1 MTRLLKMVDSFC
13 RDMRMVLA
21 VSKTYLLT
29 NGPRTRVWKVGD
41 SGGTLQETVVAKY
54 LGINIQVR
62 GRHILQR
69 EKDIVSTAK
78 RYAFSILG
86 MTRAGLDRSR
96 TARMLWESCAIPAI
110 LYASEAITLGEGV
123 VKELEKIQ
131 GVIFIIQVPGSTA

>member
-1 MTRLLKMVDSFC
+1 MEGWGLRRNT
-13 RDMRMVLA
+13 
-21 VSKTYLLT
+21 
-29 NGPRTRVWKVGD
+29 
-41 SGGTLQETVVAKY
+41 SGAVVAKY

-86 MTRAGLDRSR
+86 MTRAGLDR

-110 LYASEAITLGEGV
+110 LFASEAMTLGEGV
-123 VKELEKIQ
+123 VKE
-131 GVIFIIQVPGSTA
+131 

>member
-1 MTRLLKMVDSFC
+1 M
-13 RDMRMVLA
+13 
-21 VSKTYLLT
+21 
-29 NGPRTRVWKVGD
+29 
-41 SGGTLQETVVAKY
+41 VAKY

-62 GRHILQR
+62 GRHILQQ

-110 LYASEAITLGEGV
+110 LYASEAMTLGEGV

-131 GVIFIIQVPGSTA
+131 GVIGKFIIQVPAGWCNAL